1 MVVEEPR
8 EAAATT
14 GSDSSA
20 WQPVQRLRAHEQ
32 VMSQIESRIL
42 AGHLKAGDHLPSERD
57 LATMLGVSRPS
68 LRESLRVLESLGIV
82 EIRRGGV
89 DGGAVLL
96 DGPGAGLVNLLR
108 LQVALGH
115 FTQRDLLDTR
125 LALETWSCA
134 EAAQHAEPA
143 DLAELSGM
151 LDAMDDPGIEA
162 GDFNRLDAG
171 FHERIAQASGNAL
184 TAHLMGSL
192 RLSIHRQMVEAYSR
206 LPDWRATTGTVR
218 HEHRLILE
226 AIRNGDAPR
235 ASTLVQDHIRS
246 FYTTGAL
253 VDE

>member
-1 MVVEEPR
+1 MDAVEDAGRLADP
-8 EAAATT
+8 
-14 GSDSSA
+14 SA

-32 VMSQIESRIL
+32 VMSQIENRIL

-57 LATMLGVSRPS
+57 LAALLGVSRPS
-68 LRESLRVLESLGIV
+68 LRESLRVLEALGIV

-96 DGPGAGLVNLLR
+96 EGPGAGLVNLLR

-134 EAAQHAEPA
+134 EAARRAEPH
-143 DLAELSGM
+143 DLQELSAM
-151 LDAMDDPGIEA
+151 LDAMEDPAIEA
-162 GDFNRLDAG
+162 GDFNRLDAA
-171 FHERIAQASGNAL
+171 FHERIAQSSGNAL

-206 LPDWRATTGTVR
+206 LPDWRATARGVR
-218 HEHRLILE
+218 AEHRLLLG
-226 AIRNGDAPR
+226 AIREGDPDSA
-235 ASTLVQDHIRS
+235 ATLVQDHIRS
-246 FYTTGAL
+246 FYTAGRL
-253 VDE
+253 DEG